1 MAGQMTDIQPTNYCS
16 HAIDDI
22 RDAVKNMRSAHVV
35 PKTAHRAMV
44 VVEMLQHAVKF
55 MLPNCAQLV
64 DELSLRESHL
74 ELLRLPYPLVAFE
87 APWIKEGE
95 GEQELNGFEQSK
107 STRRIALCWELDEK
121 FQPFPD
127 IRFELF
133 AGVEAVRE
141 AFPEGG
147 VFVFPIFYVD
157 DLRLWQFG
165 AGGTFVPREFR
176 VGENFQTL
184 PATEIAGEA
193 LRAVGRKHEK
203 GYRFRAEP
211 FVVMPEMFEELIAR
225 ADGDVDRALATV
237 QLDVSDEVTMAVQA
251 CSVLNC
257 ANVETIDVSPSRAA
271 NAKRAAKG
279 KPPFFTYKV
288 LQVSA
293 ERPQKGTS
301 SGGSHASPRMHLRR
315 GHLRRLDGRV
325 VWVRAAMV
333 NAGSTAGV
341 VAKDY
346 TVR

>member
-1 MAGQMTDIQPTNYCS
+1 MSEQKTDIQPTNYCS

-22 RDAVKNMRSAHVV
+22 RQAVKSMRGAHIM
-35 PKTAHRAMV
+35 PQTAHRVMII
-44 VVEMLQHAVKF
+44 VEMLQHAVKF

-64 DELSLRESHL
+64 NELSLRESHL

-87 APWIKEGE
+87 APWIKDAEGE
-95 GEQELNGFEQSK
+95 HELNGFEQSK

-127 IRFELF
+127 IQFELF
-133 AGVEAVRE
+133 SGVKAISQ

-147 VFVFPIFYVD
+147 VFVLPVFYVD
-157 DLRLWQFG
+157 ELRTWQFG
-165 AGGTFVPREFR
+165 AGGTFIPREFR
-176 VGENFQTL
+176 IGENFEAL
-184 PATEIAGEA
+184 PATRIADDA
-193 LRAVGRKHEK
+193 LRAVGRRHDK

-211 FVVMPEMFEELIAR
+211 FVLMPEMFEELIIR
-225 ADGDVDRALATV
+225 TDGDVDKALATV
-237 QLDVSDEVTMAVQA
+237 QLDAGDEVTMAVQA

-257 ANVETIDVSPSRAA
+257 ANVETVDISPSRAA

-293 ERPQKGTS
+293 ERSLKPET
-301 SGGSHASPRMHLRR
+301 SGGTHASPRMHLRR
-315 GHLRRLDGRV
+315 GHLRRLEERV

-333 NAGSTAGV
+333 NAGSSAGV

>member
-1 MAGQMTDIQPTNYCS
+1 MSEQTTDIQPTNYCS
-16 HAIDDI
+16 DAIDDL
-22 RDAVKNMRSAHVV
+22 REAVKGMRNARVM

-64 DELSLRESHL
+64 NELSLRESHL

-87 APWIKEGE
+87 APWIKDGE
-95 GEQELNGFEQSK
+95 GEAELNGFEQSK

-133 AGVEAVRE
+133 AGVEAVRQ

-147 VFVFPIFYVD
+147 VFVLPVFYVD
-157 DLRLWQFG
+157 KLRLWQFG
-165 AGGTFVPREFR
+165 AGGTFIPREFR
-176 VGENFQTL
+176 VDESFQPL
-184 PATEIAGEA
+184 PATQIAEDA

-211 FVVMPEMFEELIAR
+211 FVVMPEMFQELIIR

-237 QLDVSDEVTMAVQA
+237 QLDASDEVTMAVQA

-293 ERPQKGTS
+293 ERSPKAAS
-301 SGGSHASPRMHLRR
+301 SGGTHGSPRMHLRR
-315 GHLRRLDGRV
+315 GHLRRLEGRV

-333 NAGSTAGV
+333 NAGSSAGV

-346 TVR
+346 TIR